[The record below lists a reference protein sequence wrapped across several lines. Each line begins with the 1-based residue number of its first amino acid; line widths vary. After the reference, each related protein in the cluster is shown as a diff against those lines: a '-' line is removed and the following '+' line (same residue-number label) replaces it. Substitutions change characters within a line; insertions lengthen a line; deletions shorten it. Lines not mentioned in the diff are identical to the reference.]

1 MIDAAGRKD
10 GPLPTACLCP
20 HHNHAGP
27 IVNLL
32 LLLSAL
38 LSALT
43 GAVPGVR
50 GQSAQAVA
58 QGSVCSQS
66 VAAMSA
72 KVLRRPVSGIVM
84 LPQVAV
90 ASALRTIVVVAL
102 PLWAERRRE

>member
-1 MIDAAGRKD
+1 MTMRFRLDERHD
-10 GPLPTACLCP
+10 TPYVRPCM
-20 HHNHAGP
+20 
-27 IVNLL
+27 NLL

-66 VAAMSA
+66 VAATPA
-72 KVLRRPVSGIVM
+72 KVLVRPVSG
-84 LPQVAV
+84 LPTLPHIAV
-90 ASALRTIVVVAL
+90 ADVLRTIAVVAS

>member
-1 MIDAAGRKD
+1 M
-10 GPLPTACLCP
+10 
-20 HHNHAGP
+20 
-27 IVNLL
+27 NLL

-50 GQSAQAVA
+50 GQAAQAVA

-66 VAAMSA
+66 VVATPA
-72 KVLRRPVSGIVM
+72 KVLIRPVASLAT

-90 ASALRTIVVVAL
+90 AIALRTIAVASF

>member
-1 MIDAAGRKD
+1 M
-10 GPLPTACLCP
+10 
-20 HHNHAGP
+20 
-27 IVNLL
+27 NLL

-66 VAAMSA
+66 VAATPA
-72 KVLRRPVSGIVM
+72 KVLIRPVSGLAT
-84 LPQVAV
+84 LPQIAV
-90 ASALRTIVVVAL
+90 TNALRTIAVISL

>member
-1 MIDAAGRKD
+1 M
-10 GPLPTACLCP
+10 
-20 HHNHAGP
+20 
-27 IVNLL
+27 NLL

-66 VAAMSA
+66 VAAA
-72 KVLRRPVSGIVM
+72 PVKVAIRPAAVLAS
-84 LPQVAV
+84 LEDVAV
-90 ASALRTIVVVAL
+90 SVTFRVVAISAT
-102 PLWAERRRE
+102 PIWADRRRE

>member
-1 MIDAAGRKD
+1 M
-10 GPLPTACLCP
+10 
-20 HHNHAGP
+20 
-27 IVNLL
+27 NLL

-43 GAVPGVR
+43 GAVPGVC

-66 VAAMSA
+66 PVATPA
-72 KVLRRPVSGIVM
+72 KVLIRPASGIVT
-84 LPQVAV
+84 LLQVAV
-90 ASALRTIVVVAL
+90 ATMLRTIAVVSL

>member
-1 MIDAAGRKD
+1 M
-10 GPLPTACLCP
+10 
-20 HHNHAGP
+20 
-27 IVNLL
+27 NLL

-66 VAAMSA
+66 IAATPA
-72 KVLRRPVSGIVM
+72 KVLIRPASG
-84 LPQVAV
+84 LPTLLRVAI
-90 ASALRTIVVVAL
+90 ATTFRTIAIVSL

>member
-1 MIDAAGRKD
+1 M
-10 GPLPTACLCP
+10 
-20 HHNHAGP
+20 
-27 IVNLL
+27 NLL

-58 QGSVCSQS
+58 QGSVCAQS
-66 VAAMSA
+66 VAATPA
-72 KVLRRPVSGIVM
+72 KVLIRPVAG
-84 LPQVAV
+84 LATLAEVA
-90 ASALRTIVVVAL
+90 AADALRAIAVVAL

>member
-1 MIDAAGRKD
+1 M
-10 GPLPTACLCP
+10 
-20 HHNHAGP
+20 
-27 IVNLL
+27 NLL

-66 VAAMSA
+66 AAAIPA
-72 KVLRRPVSGIVM
+72 KVLTRPVSCIVT
-84 LPQVAV
+84 LPQVAA
-90 ASALRTIVVVAL
+90 ASALRTIAVVAL
-102 PLWAERRRE
+102 PLWAGRRRE

>member
-1 MIDAAGRKD
+1 
-10 GPLPTACLCP
+10 
-20 HHNHAGP
+20 
-27 IVNLL
+27 VNLL

-66 VAAMSA
+66 VAAMPA

>member
-1 MIDAAGRKD
+1 MGAALRRTVD
-10 GPLPTACLCP
+10 FPRRLEYSRSRM
-20 HHNHAGP
+20 
-27 IVNLL
+27 NLL

-66 VAAMSA
+66 IAATPA
-72 KVLRRPVSGIVM
+72 KVLIRPASG
-84 LPQVAV
+84 LPTLLRVAI
-90 ASALRTIVVVAL
+90 ATTFRTIAIVSL

>member
-1 MIDAAGRKD
+1 M
-10 GPLPTACLCP
+10 
-20 HHNHAGP
+20 
-27 IVNLL
+27 NLL

-66 VAAMSA
+66 AAAIPA
-72 KVLRRPVSGIVM
+72 KVLTRPVSRIVT
-84 LPQVAV
+84 LPQVAA
-90 ASALRTIVVVAL
+90 ASALRTIAVVAL
-102 PLWAERRRE
+102 PLWAGRRRE

>member
-1 MIDAAGRKD
+1 M
-10 GPLPTACLCP
+10 
-20 HHNHAGP
+20 
-27 IVNLL
+27 NLL

-66 VAAMSA
+66 VVAAPVKVAIRPAAALASLEDVSVSA
-72 KVLRRPVSGIVM
+72 TLRAIAVSKAPI
-84 LPQVAV
+84 
-90 ASALRTIVVVAL
+90 
-102 PLWAERRRE
+102 WADRRRE

>member
-1 MIDAAGRKD
+1 M
-10 GPLPTACLCP
+10 
-20 HHNHAGP
+20 
-27 IVNLL
+27 NLL

-58 QGSVCSQS
+58 QGSVCSQL
-66 VAAMSA
+66 VATAPA
-72 KVLRRPVSGIVM
+72 KVLIRPVSSFAT

-90 ASALRTIVVVAL
+90 TSALRTIAVVSL

>member
-1 MIDAAGRKD
+1 M
-10 GPLPTACLCP
+10 
-20 HHNHAGP
+20 
-27 IVNLL
+27 NLL

-50 GQSAQAVA
+50 GQSAQAVT
-58 QGSVCSQS
+58 QGSVCPQS
-66 VAAMSA
+66 VAATPA
-72 KVLRRPVSGIVM
+72 KVFIRPVSGIAT

-90 ASALRTIVVVAL
+90 TNALRTIAVVAL

>member
-1 MIDAAGRKD
+1 M
-10 GPLPTACLCP
+10 
-20 HHNHAGP
+20 
-27 IVNLL
+27 NLL

-50 GQSAQAVA
+50 GQSAQAVT

-66 VAAMSA
+66 VAATSV
-72 KVLRRPVSGIVM
+72 KVLKRPVSGIVT

-90 ASALRTIVVVAL
+90 AATLRTIAVVSL
-102 PLWAERRRE
+102 PLWTERRRE

>member
-1 MIDAAGRKD
+1 MDARYD
-10 GPLPTACLCP
+10 TPY
-20 HHNHAGP
+20 
-27 IVNLL
+27 VRRRMNLL

-43 GAVPGVR
+43 GVVPGVR

-66 VAAMSA
+66 VAATPA
-72 KVLRRPVSGIVM
+72 KILRRPVSG
-84 LPQVAV
+84 LATLSQVAV
-90 ASALRTIVVVAL
+90 AGAQRTIAVVSL